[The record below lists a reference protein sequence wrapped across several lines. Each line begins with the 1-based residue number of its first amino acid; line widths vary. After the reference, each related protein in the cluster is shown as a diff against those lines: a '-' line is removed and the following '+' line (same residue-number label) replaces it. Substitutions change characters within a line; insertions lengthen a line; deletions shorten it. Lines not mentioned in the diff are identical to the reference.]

1 MEAMSSYY
9 GLVQLSASHISSGLL
24 IALAVVCGAT
34 IGCQNDEFLK
44 RTSGTPAATN
54 QPRSVSSAGA
64 VSGNPLFVVSSEPWI
79 PAVGSG
85 PSGSLITTP
94 HYQLYSTLED
104 GWLLEKMPAYLESSL
119 EHYRTAIIDLPLP
132 ETMMET
138 YILGEREQWQAFTRE
153 LLPGEAGLYLSL
165 GKGGFTTK
173 GRAVLYDIGRWDTLC
188 ITAHEGWHQYCQNT
202 FKETLPAWMDEG
214 IATYMEGCRFE
225 RSYEIPRFLPWRNF
239 ERFNE
244 LRTCYRRQ
252 KFIPIYDLLTRS
264 PEYFLQQG
272 RNDLLAYYAQVW
284 ALMHFFMEG
293 EGGRYRPMLE
303 AALRD
308 AYNGELG
315 RTLLESPR
323 LGSITQRRR
332 AAKGA
337 RGLAVAVVYFN
348 PDLDELQVQFDAF
361 LKQVVARGSG
371 NAIARG
377 RSPLP
382 APE

>member
-1 MEAMSSYY
+1 MMSHVLGSFA
-9 GLVQLSASHISSGLL
+9 LSATLM
-24 IALAVVCGAT
+24 VVVLG
-34 IGCQNDEFLK
+34 GCQKDEFLT
-44 RTSGTPAATN
+44 RTSGVDTETT
-54 QPRSVSSAGA
+54 QPRTVSSAGA
-64 VSGNPLFVVSSEPWI
+64 VSGNPLFVVSSEPWD
-79 PAVGSG
+79 PPVGGG

-94 HYQLYSTLED
+94 HFLLHSTLED
-104 GWLLEKMPAYLESSL
+104 GWLSEKMPAYLESAL
-119 EHYRTAIIDLPLP
+119 EHYRSAIIELPLP
-132 ETMMET
+132 DVMMET
-138 YILGEREQWQAFTRE
+138 YILGERSQWQAFTRE

-165 GKGGFTTK
+165 GKGGFTTQ

-202 FKETLPAWMDEG
+202 FKESLPAWMDEG

-225 RSYEIPRFLPWRNF
+225 RSYEIPRFMPWRNF

-244 LRTCYRRQ
+244 LRRCHRRQ
-252 KFIPIYDLLTRS
+252 RMIPISDLLTRS

-272 RNDLLAYYAQVW
+272 RDDLLAYYAQVW
-284 ALMHFFMEG
+284 ALIHFFLEG
-293 EGGRYRPMLE
+293 EGGRYRPMFE
-303 AALRD
+303 AALSD

-337 RGLAVAVVYFN
+337 RGLAVTVVYFN
-348 PDLDELQVQFDAF
+348 TDLDELQVQFDAF
-361 LKQVVARGSG
+361 LEEVVARGSG
-371 NAIARG
+371 NDIARG